1 MCKKKLARHCT
12 LCSVFGMKSQLA
24 SRAQKMVYLLHN
36 SGRNVPV
43 ALMQML
49 ADVAKRNGST
59 APMVLNYADGN
70 TNGR

>member
-1 MCKKKLARHCT
+1 MNSETALAH
-12 LCSVFGMKSQLA
+12 
-24 SRAQKMVYLLHN
+24 RAESLVYRLHN

-43 ALMQML
+43 ALLQML

-70 TNGR
+70 SNGR